1 MSNEL
6 RIIDEMGQAYPI
18 QDITAEHLAKLSDD
32 DLEQLAYAFRFLEK
46 PTKVVKEGYRDRLLN
61 GAKMWKATVA
71 TSIKKDIPDT
81 LPIKQAFLNEYGL
94 DAFELK
100 SPTKLKKQFGQR
112 VEEHIEKV
120 VKETKIKKVKW
131 N

>member
-6 RIIDEMGQAYPI
+6 RIIDELGQAYPI
-18 QDITAEHLAKLSDD
+18 QDITAEHLANLSDD

-61 GAKMWKATVA
+61 GANMWKATIA

-81 LPIKQAFLNEYGL
+81 LPIKQAFLNKYGL
-94 DAFELK
+94 DAFEIK
-100 SPTKLKKQFGQR
+100 SPTKLKKQFGQQ
-112 VEEHIEKV
+112 VEEDIEKV
-120 VKETKIKKVKW
+120 VRTSEIKKVKW

>member
-6 RIIDEMGQAYPI
+6 RVIDEMGQAYPI

-32 DLEQLAYAFRFLEK
+32 DLEQLAYAFKFMKSAMKAVE
-46 PTKVVKEGYRDRLLN
+46 TDYRTRLLN
-61 GAKMWKATVA
+61 GSQMWKAQLTTA
-71 TSIKKDIPDT
+71 TKKEIPDT

-94 DAFELK
+94 EAFELK
-100 SPTKLKKQFGQR
+100 SPTKLKKQFGAR
-112 VEEHIEKV
+112 VEEHINKV
-120 VKETKIKKVKW
+120 VTETEIKKVKW